1 MFHFFFAHKSS
12 ISRKYKEFFGS
23 EDEVKPDTET
33 DTEDT
38 PTIPPSEAT
47 ARFYFQLTY
56 QLAKEDLTKFHQIEE
71 MSVYL
76 CLNTASLIK
85 DRIIQEQNEMK
96 KLKNEMKSNR

>member
-1 MFHFFFAHKSS
+1 MFNFFFANKSS
-12 ISRKYKEFFGS
+12 ISRKYKEFFGTQTEVNEDVESDS
-23 EDEVKPDTET
+23 EET
-33 DTEDT
+33 T
-38 PTIPPSEAT
+38 TIPPSEAT

-76 CLNTASLIK
+76 CLNTCSLIK
-85 DRIIQEQNEMK
+85 DRNIQEQNEIK

>member
-12 ISRKYKEFFGS
+12 ISRQYKSFFGS
-23 EDEVKPDTET
+23 EEEVEPDVET

-38 PTIPPSEAT
+38 TQIPASQTT

-56 QLAKEDLTKFHQIEE
+56 QLAKEDLTKFHQIED

-85 DRIIQEQNEMK
+85 DRVISEQNEMK
-96 KLKNEMKSNR
+96 KIKNEMKSNR

>member
-12 ISRKYKEFFGS
+12 ISRKYKEFFGN
-23 EDEVKPDTET
+23 EEQVET
-33 DTEDT
+33 DIESDSEETT
-38 PTIPPSEAT
+38 TIPPSEAT

-71 MSVYL
+71 MNVYL

>member
-1 MFHFFFAHKSS
+1 LFYFFFAYKSS
-12 ISRKYKEFFGS
+12 ISRKYKEFFGGD
-23 EDEVKPDTET
+23 DEVEKDIESDTEET
-33 DTEDT
+33 T
-38 PTIPPSEAT
+38 TIPPSEAT

-85 DRIIQEQNEMK
+85 DRIISEQNEMK

>member
-12 ISRKYKEFFGS
+12 ISRKYKEFFGG
-23 EDEVKPDTET
+23 EEEVEQDTET
-33 DTEDT
+33 DTEEVT
-38 PTIPPSEAT
+38 QIPPSQAT
-47 ARFYFQLTY
+47 ARFYFQLNY

-85 DRIIQEQNEMK
+85 DRIISEQNEMK